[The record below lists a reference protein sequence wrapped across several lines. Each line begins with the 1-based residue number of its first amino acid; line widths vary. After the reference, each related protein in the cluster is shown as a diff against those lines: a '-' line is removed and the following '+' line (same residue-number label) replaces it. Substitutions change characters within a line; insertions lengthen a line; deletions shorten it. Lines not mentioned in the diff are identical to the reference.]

1 MASKKTKE
9 TPSPKA
15 GKGTPSTQQYLDVA
29 EVRDGVLVMKDGTMR
44 AVVLVS
50 SMNFALKS
58 EDEQN
63 AIIQSYVQ
71 FLNSLD
77 FPFQIVIQ
85 SRKLDV
91 SKYLNELARREK
103 QQTNDLLKLQ
113 MSDYRQFVSEL
124 VELGDIMS
132 KKFFVVV
139 PYNPSGDKKRGFFA
153 QLSSLFSSPG
163 AIRLREEQFLEM
175 KHELDQRVG
184 VILSGLS
191 SMGLNAVELDTQ
203 SIIELLYT
211 LYNPDTA
218 EQERMVDVSQL
229 RVD

>member
-1 MASKKTKE
+1 MAQKKTKE
-9 TPSPKA
+9 PPAPKA

-29 EVRDGVLVMKDGTMR
+29 EVRDGVIIMKDGTLR
-44 AVVLVS
+44 GVILVS

-63 AIIQSYVQ
+63 AIIQGYVQ

-91 SKYLNELARREK
+91 TKYLNELERREK

-113 MSDYRQFVSEL
+113 MTDYRQFVMEL

-139 PYNPSGDKKRGFFA
+139 PYNPSSDKKKGFFS
-153 QLSSLFSSPG
+153 QLSSLFSAPG
-163 AIRLREEQFLEM
+163 NIRLREEQFLQM
-175 KHELDQRVG
+175 KNELDQRLSA
-184 VILSGLS
+184 IMSGLS

-218 EQERMVDVSQL
+218 EQEKMIDVSKL
-229 RVD
+229 RID